1 MARAPYVLGVTAAAT
16 AALVAFHPHSAAI
29 TTTVPTAGS
38 TASSTTSTSTSTN
51 GNKTFDGAVESNQYG
66 NVQVRITVAG
76 GKIVDVSAEQLPQ
89 GDPRSAQISSYAAP
103 QLRQEA
109 LTAQSASINTVSG
122 ASYTSAGYQASLQ
135 SAIAKANV

>member
-16 AALVAFHPHSAAI
+16 AALVAFHPQRAAI
-29 TTTVPTAGS
+29 PV
-38 TASSTTSTSTSTN
+38 TASTTPAPASSGSSTKS
-51 GNKTFDGAVESNQYG
+51 GKTVDGAVESNQYG
-66 NVQVRITVAG
+66 NVQVRVTVAN
-76 GKIVDVSAEQLPQ
+76 GKIVDVSALQLPQ
-89 GDPRSAQISSYAAP
+89 GDPRSAQISSYAEP

>member
-38 TASSTTSTSTSTN
+38 TASSTTSTSTK

-89 GDPRSAQISSYAAP
+89 GDPRSAQISSYAEP

-135 SAIAKANV
+135 SAIAKANL

>member
-16 AALVAFHPHSAAI
+16 VALVAFHPHSAAI
-29 TTTVPTAGS
+29 TTAVPTVGS
-38 TASSTTSTSTSTN
+38 TASSTTSKSMSTS
-51 GNKTFDGAVESNQYG
+51 GKKTVDGAVESNRYG
-66 NVQVRITVAG
+66 NVQVRVSVAN
-76 GKIVDVSAEQLPQ
+76 GKIVDVSALQLPQ
-89 GDPRSAQISSYAAP
+89 GDPRSAQISSYAEP

>member
-38 TASSTTSTSTSTN
+38 TASSTTSTSTK

-89 GDPRSAQISSYAAP
+89 GDPRTAQISSYAAP

-135 SAIAKANV
+135 SAIAKANL

>member
-16 AALVAFHPHSAAI
+16 AALVAFHPQRATTPITASAAPAS
-29 TTTVPTAGS
+29 TRSSTKSGTTV
-38 TASSTTSTSTSTN
+38 
-51 GNKTFDGAVESNQYG
+51 DGAVESNQYG
-66 NVQVRITVAG
+66 NVQVRITVTG
-76 GKIVDVSAEQLPQ
+76 GKIVDVSAVQLPQ

-135 SAIAKANV
+135 SAIAKANL